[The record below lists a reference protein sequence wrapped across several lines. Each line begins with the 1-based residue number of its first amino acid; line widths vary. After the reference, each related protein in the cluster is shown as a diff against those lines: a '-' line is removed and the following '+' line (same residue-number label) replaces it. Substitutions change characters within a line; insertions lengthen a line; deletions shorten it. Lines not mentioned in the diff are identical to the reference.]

1 MSIEVVFE
9 KRINNANVC
18 RDVDVVQRRQ
28 YFLLT
33 FLFAVF
39 VLGLL
44 LYGWQQYRF
53 LRLGYDISK
62 LKERKEELLEDQR
75 RLELDRNL
83 WASPRYI
90 DSTARNDLGMVVAAP
105 GQIVSLSADD
115 VNNTPPSVDVAAV
128 R

>member
-90 DSTARNDLGMVVAAP
+90 DCTARNDLGMVVAAP
-105 GQIVSLSADD
+105 G
-115 VNNTPPSVDVAAV
+115 
-128 R
+128 